1 MGPSGDPGTG
11 TLPRGYRS
19 PMPSH
24 SRIAAERSSAT
35 RLGVTLIE
43 MLIVVI
49 MIGILAGIAASRLDW
64 GRYRADGVS
73 RVVLAELSAAQRL
86 AVSLQEDVIVTLP
99 DSSRMRIH
107 EDRNNNDAIDS
118 DERVRL
124 VVLDH
129 RYKFGRG
136 TMPDTP
142 SPAEPTELT
151 AIKFR
156 RDGSADH
163 SGTLYISGPEY
174 DANCR
179 RCRAVTLTRATGR
192 LVIYSYATGTWKRG
206 N

>member
-1 MGPSGDPGTG
+1 
-11 TLPRGYRS
+11 
-19 PMPSH
+19 MPSH
-24 SRIAAERSSAT
+24 PPYTQARRRLTARS
-35 RLGVTLIE
+35 GVTLFE
-43 MLIVVI
+43 MLIVVV

-99 DSSRMRIH
+99 DSNRMRIH

-118 DERVRL
+118 DERVRM

-142 SPAEPTELT
+142 SPADPTEL
-151 AIKFR
+151 ASVKFR

-163 SGTLYISGPEY
+163 GGTFYISGPEY

-179 RCRAVTLTRATGR
+179 RCRAVTLARATGR
-192 LVIYSYATGTWKRG
+192 VVIYSYATGTWKRG